1 LAIHGDHAFYGLSE
15 LMTISGYNLKTNTT
29 ISGVGLQSS
38 SEDNSLANQML
49 SEIPRRTSDENRNL
63 ALKRLRQLETLM
75 FDTKSQMTELKGCW
89 LLETWTYRPSDD
101 AFCISSVTAQDAGPL
116 VPTVRGSPLSYV
128 VASKRLGALVQV
140 SRETDTSRSFE
151 FKGEMQFV

>member
-1 LAIHGDHAFYGLSE
+1 
-15 LMTISGYNLKTNTT
+15 MTISGYNLKTNTT

-75 FDTKSQMTELKGCW
+75 FDTKSQMTELKGC
-89 LLETWTYRPSDD
+89 
-101 AFCISSVTAQDAGPL
+101 
-116 VPTVRGSPLSYV
+116 
-128 VASKRLGALVQV
+128 
-140 SRETDTSRSFE
+140 
-151 FKGEMQFV
+151 